1 MGFRRYSCK
10 IHPHRPLARRILVR
24 YLPLD
29 LWSSASSVWCTSKT
43 SAAAL
48 QDLLFHHRPLSWK
61 VTNGQVTINSIHAS
75 SLPRQTDARL
85 LLACLVSL
93 NKTLLSNS
101 VDPSVHPESSL
112 NFRFFYHKHLGL
124 VNLHPRPFRPILKPN
139 ILHVTLVYPPRS
151 KKFTQY
157 WSRRRT
163 RHESVC
169 HRWWVSSQI

>member
-1 MGFRRYSCK
+1 MVHVQNIGCCTPGPSFPPSSSELESHQRTSYYKFYSRVK
-10 IHPHRPLARRILVR
+10 FAKANGRKRTQDFFWLA
-24 YLPLD
+24 
-29 LWSSASSVWCTSKT
+29 S
-43 SAAAL
+43 
-48 QDLLFHHRPLSWK
+48 FHL
-61 VTNGQVTINSIHAS
+61 I
-75 SLPRQTDARL
+75 
-85 LLACLVSL
+85 
-93 NKTLLSNS
+93 KTLLSNS

>member
-1 MGFRRYSCK
+1 MFVCTNACKQTSGKRFMGFRRYSCK
-10 IHPHRPLARRILVR
+10 IHLHRPLARWILVR
-24 YLPLD
+24 YLPLN

-48 QDLLFHHRPLSWK
+48 QDLLFHHRPELESHQQTSYYK
-61 VTNGQVTINSIHAS
+61 FYSRVKFAKAAS
-75 SLPRQTDARL
+75 TR
-85 LLACLVSL
+85 
-93 NKTLLSNS
+93 
-101 VDPSVHPESSL
+101 HPESSL

-124 VNLHPRPFRPILKPN
+124 VNLHPRPFKPILKPN
-139 ILHVTLVYPPRS
+139 ILHVTLIYPPRS
-151 KKFTQY
+151 KKFTRY